1 MRRMDCELNRKGN
14 ANLLNNLRKDLNI
27 ENRDYLKE
35 MGARIRKDRKF
46 LINLK
51 KEEEKSEEIVFANH
65 SPTTKETSES

>member
-1 MRRMDCELNRKGN
+1 MDCELSKKGN
-14 ANLLNNLRKDLNI
+14 ANLLNNLRKDMNI

-51 KEEEKSEEIVFANH
+51 KDEDRSEEMVFTKH
-65 SPTTKETSES
+65 SPTTKETIES